1 MRWKESRTTLSATS
15 LNLNSMLE
23 CGGHGHVPGKRG
35 DRCVA
40 QRGSCRLLPLAS
52 FLGWRRG
59 AVGRPSAAGQ
69 AIGVLPS
76 PRPPGLVHPGPPARD
91 AADLKNLAKIMYAGY
106 GIRGIDRTMQPV
118 YGDLFGDPETVLRA
132 MIRGG
137 VTNEPIAFTSPPQLL
152 FGYFT
157 LRFFESAGSRGLV
170 AYRLGPGWQPDSY
183 VMSWRTAVTTKNL
196 WQTGGGRVAFAVAM
210 SILCSVKVG
219 SPDPIGKGRR
229 ESLCG
234 GYNKQLGTEY
244 AHSPTTGENVLV
256 SPGTDWNEIGP
267 QGPGYYRPKGGT
279 DYEKLQPGRSDC

>member
-1 MRWKESRTTLSATS
+1 MSRANAAIVAWLSGALAVS
-15 LNLNSMLE
+15 CLWPRSSD
-23 CGGHGHVPGKRG
+23 GGGARSGGLPLQVK
-35 DRCVA
+35 
-40 QRGSCRLLPLAS
+40 QSGSCRALAPQDW
-52 FLGWRRG
+52 FIQ
-59 AVGRPSAAGQ
+59 ARPQG
-69 AIGVLPS
+69 
-76 PRPPGLVHPGPPARD
+76 D
-91 AADLKNLAKIMYAGY
+91 AADLNNLAKNMYAGY